1 MTDSEIIE
9 REEDHN
15 EEEGECIETCKICCC
30 CCYDCFCEILEYTC
44 PECYNKL
51 MCICCLC
58 CICRTIKKKKQAKVY
73 PSKKSEKSD
82 KTQVVEAAEIP
93 SDVVKD
99 QPKPSQCDDEVD
111 EISEVNPGTVTEKES
126 TNNEKQRGQNRRKNR
141 RR

>member
-1 MTDSEIIE
+1 
-9 REEDHN
+9 
-15 EEEGECIETCKICCC
+15 
-30 CCYDCFCEILEYTC
+30 
-44 PECYNKL
+44 

-58 CICRTIKKKKQAKVY
+58 CIFRTIKKRKQRQAKVD
-73 PSKKSEKSD
+73 PSKESEKSD
-82 KTQVVEAAEIP
+82 EGQVVEPTETP
-93 SDVVKD
+93 SHVIKD